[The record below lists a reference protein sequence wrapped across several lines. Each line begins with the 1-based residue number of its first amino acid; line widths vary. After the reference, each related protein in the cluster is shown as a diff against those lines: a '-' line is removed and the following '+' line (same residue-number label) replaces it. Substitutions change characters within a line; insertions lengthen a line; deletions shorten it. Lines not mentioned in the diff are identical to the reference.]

1 MYITSYK
8 WLVESRYVVPGL
20 LLRSLIKS
28 YRGSAISCGSDA
40 QAGAIS
46 GSSWKRYD
54 WRLYATAWTDDHLS
68 RAIGHHPAV
77 QPLDS
82 PTSRLQ
88 RRTPGSIWMVRKP
101 QSYTAQEG
109 DRDMCLS

>member
-1 MYITSYK
+1 MLKQKRSADRA
-8 WLVESRYVVPGL
+8 ESGTIGGV
-20 LLRSLIKS
+20 
-28 YRGSAISCGSDA
+28 SD
-40 QAGAIS
+40 
-46 GSSWKRYD
+46 
-54 WRLYATAWTDDHLS
+54 TAWTDDHLS

-101 QSYTAQEG
+101 QSYTVQEG
-109 DRDMCLS
+109 DSDICLS